1 MCSYIDSLV
10 LELWDR
16 VYLACYVAGDVLG
29 KSDPAL
35 RIIVISLNFDI
46 LVDEVYDDLQLL

>member
-35 RIIVISLNFDI
+35 RIIEISLNFDI